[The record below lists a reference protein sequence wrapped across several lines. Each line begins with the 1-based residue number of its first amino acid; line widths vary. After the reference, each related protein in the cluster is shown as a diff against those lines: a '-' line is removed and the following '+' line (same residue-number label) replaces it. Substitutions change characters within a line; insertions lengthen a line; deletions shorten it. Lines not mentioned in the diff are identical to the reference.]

1 MDQPKLE
8 RLLRLMKL
16 LTANT
21 TYNVDQ
27 LAERLQMS
35 RRTIY
40 RYIDTFREAGF
51 VIKKAG
57 DCIRLDKESP
67 HFRDISQ
74 LVHFT
79 EEEAVILKSAIENI
93 DDTNLLKQNLKRKL
107 YSVYDNK
114 TLADT
119 VVRGKNAPNIR
130 TLIEAIDRQRQ
141 AILHSYQSPHGGEVR
156 DRRVEPFAF
165 TTNYVQ
171 VWCYDPEAGACKLF
185 KTSRIGSVELTAEA
199 WEHGAEHREGFIDV
213 FRMHGGA
220 RHRVRLELGLLAYNL
235 LCEEYPLAER
245 DVRPLGRGR
254 WLLDTQVAGF
264 AGVGRFAVGLLDDIR
279 IVDSPELTA
288 YIRDYI
294 AANKFYKIFSYICN
308 IHKTSDIMKINTIAT
323 LGVLCT
329 ALAAGS
335 CCRQTP
341 RTTETLPAAAAVVL
355 QDYGTEPT
363 VLNIES
369 YTLGNENFR
378 TVLWTGNNLQ
388 VTLMTIP
395 VGGDVGLEQHMGI
408 DQFLR
413 IEEGMAQVLMGDSQ
427 DKLDFVRDVEDDY
440 AIFVPAG
447 KWHNI
452 VNKGD
457 KPLKLYSIYA
467 PAEHPHGTVHKT
479 QQEAMEAEHAH

>member
-213 FRMHGGA
+213 FRMHGEH
-220 RHRVRLELGLLAYNL
+220 RTRVRLELGMLACNL

-245 DVRPLGRGR
+245 DIRPLRRGR
-254 WLLDTQVAGF
+254 WLLDTEVAGM
-264 AGVGRFAVGLLDDIR
+264 AGVGRFVVGLLDDIR
-279 IVDSPELTA
+279 IVDSPELT
-288 YIRDYI
+288 DYLREYLRKN
-294 AANKFYKIFSYICN
+294 A
-308 IHKTSDIMKINTIAT
+308 
-323 LGVLCT
+323 
-329 ALAAGS
+329 
-335 CCRQTP
+335 
-341 RTTETLPAAAAVVL
+341 
-355 QDYGTEPT
+355 
-363 VLNIES
+363 IE
-369 YTLGNENFR
+369 
-378 TVLWTGNNLQ
+378 
-388 VTLMTIP
+388 
-395 VGGDVGLEQHMGI
+395 
-408 DQFLR
+408 
-413 IEEGMAQVLMGDSQ
+413 
-427 DKLDFVRDVEDDY
+427 
-440 AIFVPAG
+440 
-447 KWHNI
+447 
-452 VNKGD
+452 
-457 KPLKLYSIYA
+457 
-467 PAEHPHGTVHKT
+467 
-479 QQEAMEAEHAH
+479 

>member
-220 RHRVRLELGLLAYNL
+220 RHRG
-235 LCEEYPLAER
+235 
-245 DVRPLGRGR
+245 
-254 WLLDTQVAGF
+254 
-264 AGVGRFAVGLLDDIR
+264 
-279 IVDSPELTA
+279 
-288 YIRDYI
+288 
-294 AANKFYKIFSYICN
+294 
-308 IHKTSDIMKINTIAT
+308 
-323 LGVLCT
+323 
-329 ALAAGS
+329 AAGAG
-335 CCRQTP
+335 
-341 RTTETLPAAAAVVL
+341 AAGL
-355 QDYGTEPT
+355 Q
-363 VLNIES
+363 
-369 YTLGNENFR
+369 
-378 TVLWTGNNLQ
+378 
-388 VTLMTIP
+388 P
-395 VGGDVGLEQHMGI
+395 VMRG
-408 DQFLR
+408 
-413 IEEGMAQVLMGDSQ
+413 
-427 DKLDFVRDVEDDY
+427 
-440 AIFVPAG
+440 VPAG
-447 KWHNI
+447 RTRR
-452 VNKGD
+452 
-457 KPLKLYSIYA
+457 
-467 PAEHPHGTVHKT
+467 PAAGAGKMAARHPGRRVCRRGTLRRRAAGRHPHRRLAGADRLYPRLYRGKQVAIRFFTIFVIHIKHPT
-479 QQEAMEAEHAH
+479 S